1 MGLQYREAHE
11 EVELPLNSPDIHTIA
26 LLEPYI
32 SLYKI
37 IVTPVIAV
45 LTRPALLDQLKPTED
60 EVARIFTH
68 PLRAIL
74 DPSLAR
80 SENLVAPGEDWP
92 YDTEL
97 HVCYNLCVL
106 WREVAF

>member
-11 EVELPLNSPDIHTIA
+11 EVELPLDSPDIHTIA
-26 LLEPYI
+26 FLEPYI

-37 IVTPVIAV
+37 VVTPVIAV
-45 LTRPALLDQLKPTED
+45 LTRPALLDQLNPAED
-60 EVARIFTH
+60 EVAHIFTH

-74 DPSLAR
+74 DPSLSR
-80 SENLVAPGEDWP
+80 SENLVTAGEDWP

-97 HVCYNLCVL
+97 HVRCVCT
-106 WREVAF
+106 WCEMVS